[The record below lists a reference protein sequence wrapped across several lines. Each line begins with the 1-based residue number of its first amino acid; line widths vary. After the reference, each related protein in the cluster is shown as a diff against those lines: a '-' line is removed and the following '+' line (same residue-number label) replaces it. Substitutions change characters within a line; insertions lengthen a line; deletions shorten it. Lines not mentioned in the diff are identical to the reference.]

1 MSAECRTR
9 CKMLQRKLELI
20 QIKRNR
26 REPIDMAEIDQQ
38 IEVERPALLVQAE
51 TDDAASQRLPQ
62 LTEEQ
67 QAELQEL
74 YHKIVE
80 GFHPQ
85 VHQTLPTPRKR
96 CMKKPWTLIATVILL
111 R

>member
-1 MSAECRTR
+1 
-9 CKMLQRKLELI
+9 MLQRKLELI

-26 REPIDMAEIDQQ
+26 RELIDMAEIDQQ
-38 IEVERPALLVQAE
+38 IEIERQALLVQAE

-85 VHQTLPTPRKR
+85 VHPNLTDTEKALYE
-96 CMKKPWTLIATVILL
+96 KPWTLIATAILL